1 MKIVLTGK
9 LVNVGDRNGTST
21 PGAVIDLSEESRQND
36 EDDEDDFVEML
47 TLELD
52 LKKEHTL
59 ALASHLYSDLR
70 ITIEP
75 ISKPKLVP

>member
-1 MKIVLTGK
+1 MKIVLTGQ
-9 LVNVGDRNGTST
+9 LVNVGDRPGLQT
-21 PGAVIDLSEESRQND
+21 PGAVIDLSDESRQNGD
-36 EDDEDDFVEML
+36 DDEDDLVELL

-59 ALASHLYSDLR
+59 ALAGYLYSELR

>member
-1 MKIVLTGK
+1 MKIILTGQ
-9 LVNVGDRNGTST
+9 LVNVGDRLGTSS
-21 PGAVIDLSEESRQND
+21 PGAVIDLSDESRQND
-36 EDDEDDFVEML
+36 EDDEDDLVELM

-59 ALASHLYSDLR
+59 ALAGHLYSEVR

>member
-1 MKIVLTGK
+1 MKIVLKGH
-9 LVNVGDRNGTST
+9 LVNVGDRPGTSS
-21 PGAVIDLSEESRQND
+21 PGAVIDLSDESRQND
-36 EDDEDDFVEML
+36 EDEEDDLVELM

-59 ALASHLYSDLR
+59 ALAGYLYSELR